1 MTGSTTV
8 LREPIVTLIRPWP
21 NLMDKGWMARVKCP
35 QVRKLLG
42 LMPQYTY
49 IWGIGLWLGWP
60 AATTLVEGP
69 RVF

>member
-1 MTGSTTV
+1 MTVSTTV

-49 IWGIGLWLGWP
+49 IWG
-60 AATTLVEGP
+60 
-69 RVF
+69 